1 MEPDLGQTL
10 PLLLPALVLALVVRR
25 SLRERKLKA
34 ERLWVMPV
42 LLLLVA
48 GSSLYSTP
56 PTTPWAIGAVLV
68 AVALGAVAGWWRGR
82 LTHITID
89 PATHDLTSR
98 TSPLGVLLVGGLYIL
113 RYGLRYYGLQHPSV
127 LPGGSVAIADALM
140 ALAIV
145 MVAVQRLEMWLRCQ
159 RLIADAVRAK
169 AS

>member
-1 MEPDLGQTL
+1 MQPDLGHAL

-42 LLLLVA
+42 LLLFIA
-48 GSSLYSTP
+48 GASLYATP
-56 PTTPWAIGAVLV
+56 PTSPFAIGATLA
-68 AVALGAVAGWWRGR
+68 AVVLGAIAGWWRGR

-98 TSPLGVLLVGGLYIL
+98 TSPWGVLLIGGLYIL
-113 RYGLRYYGLQHPSV
+113 RYGVRWYGMQHPDV
-127 LPGGSVAIADALM
+127 LPGGSTMLTDALL

-145 MVAVQRLEMWLRCQ
+145 MMATQRLEMWLRCQ
-159 RLIADAVRAK
+159 RLIAQAK